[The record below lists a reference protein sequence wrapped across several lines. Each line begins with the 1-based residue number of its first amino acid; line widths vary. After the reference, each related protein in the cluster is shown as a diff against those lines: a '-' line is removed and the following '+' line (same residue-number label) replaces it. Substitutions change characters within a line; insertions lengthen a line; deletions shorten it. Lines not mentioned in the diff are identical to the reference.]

1 VIKLCTTYTHRVS
14 IYKKTIGHKLK
25 SSHLIK
31 VSKPFKNFVKVQIIN
46 SIEAIR
52 LVIPH
57 GFNSICVRPHR
68 ILPFNY
74 LDVVLGWWWRLAPP
88 AQSVED
94 EHQQEDGNDGDGH
107 VDPPVFVQVQ
117 PQHVVGSEDLSAP
130 FLDFP
135 RTEPELVA
143 VVDGRFLVLNVCE
156 G

>member
-1 VIKLCTTYTHRVS
+1 
-14 IYKKTIGHKLK
+14 
-25 SSHLIK
+25 
-31 VSKPFKNFVKVQIIN
+31 
-46 SIEAIR
+46 
-52 LVIPH
+52 
-57 GFNSICVRPHR
+57 
-68 ILPFNY
+68 
-74 LDVVLGWWWRLAPP
+74 VLGWWWRLAPP